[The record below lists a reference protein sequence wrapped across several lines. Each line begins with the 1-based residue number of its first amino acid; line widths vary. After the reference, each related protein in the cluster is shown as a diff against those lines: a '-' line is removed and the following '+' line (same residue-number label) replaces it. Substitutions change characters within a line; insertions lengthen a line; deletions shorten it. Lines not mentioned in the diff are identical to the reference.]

1 MYTANVLTK
10 PAVLVGA
17 ATPAKS
23 IGRWAWL
30 REAARE
36 PFLHFIVLGAAIFAA
51 SETVEH
57 YTTQYRVVIPPD
69 RITQLSQTYEQ
80 QFGSAPTPVQLK
92 TLTDNYIK
100 EEIEYR
106 ESLALGLDRD
116 DEIVRRRLVQKY
128 EFLQQDLQSLDDPS
142 QATLKAYYITHA
154 ADYGDAAKRTFT
166 HVYFS
171 PDVAGEDDA
180 LRRATAELKRLQT
193 GKVTR
198 APADGDAFPGPSDV
212 ADLNA
217 ADAQRLFGSSDLSRD
232 IFTVPQGQWAGPFRS
247 GFGWHLIRVSAATP
261 ASARPYDAVAPQV
274 LEDWKAAQRGG
285 LNAKTYAALR
295 AKYNVVVQGGAK

>member
-1 MYTANVLTK
+1 MSIANILRK
-10 PAVLVGA
+10 PAVLSGA
-17 ATPAKS
+17 AAPSKNTN
-23 IGRWAWL
+23 RWAWV

-36 PFLHFIVLGAAIFAA
+36 PFLHFILLGAAIFAA

-57 YTTQYRVVIPPD
+57 YTTQYRVVLPPD
-69 RITQLSQTYEQ
+69 RITQLTQTYEQ
-80 QFGSAPTPVQLK
+80 QFGTAPTQVQLK
-92 TLTDNYIK
+92 TLVDNYIK

-142 QATLKAYYITHA
+142 QATLKAYYTAHA
-154 ADYGDAAKRTFT
+154 ADYGEPARRTFT

-171 PDVAGEDDA
+171 PDVAGDA
-180 LRRATAELKRLQT
+180 DAQRRATAELKRLQASQAS
-193 GKVTR
+193 R
-198 APADGDAFPGPSDV
+198 APSDGDAFPGPSDV

-217 ADAQRLFGSSDLSRD
+217 ADADRLFGSSDLSRD
-232 IFTVPQGQWAGPFRS
+232 IFTVPQGQWVGPFRS
-247 GFGWHLIRVSAATP
+247 GFGWHLIRVSAASP
-261 ASARPYDAVAPQV
+261 ASAKPFEAVAPQV

-295 AKYNVVVQGGAK
+295 AKYNVVVEGGPK